1 MTWLDELKRQVEA
14 SSLKIVADKLDIS
27 KATVSLL
34 INKKYPAD
42 TGKMQKLVEG
52 VFMGH
57 TVNCPIL
64 GEIPKHKCAAHQN
77 NKTPG
82 NRPQAIQLW
91 KACRSGC
98 ENSELEERL
107 NVPIRLSG
115 DMSNAPNNR
124 PSKPNERPR
133 LYDAQ
138 TAISRLERQARTD
151 SEGMNGANFQR
162 TLNELLKREIM
173 ALGSRYNRLLKQQGQ

>member
-1 MTWLDELKRQVEA
+1 MTWLDELRRQVEA
-14 SSLKIVADKLDIS
+14 SSLKVVASKLGIS
-27 KATVSLL
+27 KTAVSQLV
-34 INKKYPAD
+34 NGKYPGNMGNMK
-42 TGKMQKLVEG
+42 TLVEG
-52 VFMGH
+52 VFMGY

-77 NKTPG
+77 TKDPG

-107 NVPIRLSG
+107 NIPIRLSG
-115 DMSNAPNNR
+115 ESGNQRASAPNV
-124 PSKPNERPR
+124 SKDRPR

-162 TLNELLKREIM
+162 TFNELLKREIL
-173 ALGSRYNRLLKQQGQ
+173 ALGSRYNRLIRQ